1 MIRSEC
7 VARMVLSSSHSKAA
21 AWGELKSSNMLI
33 TLSGAAAL
41 NKSNRYTCR
50 DVGALDGVVDR
61 LVEGT
66 LDGLEL
72 EEDATERFSEGR
84 AEGQSDGC
92 GDGAR
97 EDATLDRVAL
107 IAV

>member
-41 NKSNRYTCR
+41 DKSNRYTCR
-50 DVGALDGVVDR
+50 DVGALDGVVDG
-61 LVEGT
+61 LVEGA
-66 LDGLEL
+66 LEGLEL
-72 EEDATERFSEGR
+72 EEGAIEGFSEGR
-84 AEGQSDGC
+84 AEGRSDGC
-92 GDGAR
+92 GDGAS
-97 EDATLDRVAL
+97 EDATLDWVVSL
-107 IAV
+107 AV